1 LGPPRRGMGRL
12 ALQTGAPVIPVAV
25 LGTEAVRRGWR
36 IRPHRVTLRCG
47 RALSF
52 PCVEN
57 PTLAEAAAVTDRIW
71 LCVVLQWDWLGG
83 KMPERVQLPVAVARQ
98 PVAAAW
104 GY

>member
-1 LGPPRRGMGRL
+1 MGRL

-47 RALSF
+47 RPLSF
-52 PCVEN
+52 PRVEN

-83 KMPERVQLPVAVARQ
+83 KMPERTQLPVAVARQ
-98 PVAAAW
+98 PVAAA
-104 GY
+104 